1 MKVKVEIAVAAILL
15 FAGAVLGDE
24 TQNKEAPKTINEV
37 YPGLASGALT
47 YAVIGELPEGILLRS
62 EGIAIN
68 SAAVDAEIAKAPEQV
83 RKQLVNN
90 RFFILEGIATERLL
104 FAIAS
109 QGTPLK
115 TESVQNQDQRDA
127 VIKDFLGKQLQGLDV
142 SEDETKKFYEEN
154 KDLCGGAPLDQVREA
169 IKGTLLEQKQQDAV
183 AGYIRTIGKKIPV
196 EVSVS
201 WVKQQAVLAMDNPV
215 DKARASGKPSVVD
228 FGADGCR
235 PCDMMTPVLA
245 ALKTKFEGKVN
256 VLFVHVRNEPVLGA
270 RYGIQTIPVQVFFD
284 EKGKEVFRHTGFFP
298 QDQIEK
304 KLAEMGVK

>member
-1 MKVKVEIAVAAILL
+1 MKVGTEIAVAATLL
-15 FAGAVLGDE
+15 FTGAVLGEE
-24 TQNKEAPKTINEV
+24 TQKKEVSKIINEV

-47 YAVIGELPEGILLRS
+47 CAVVVELPEGVLLRS
-62 EGIAIN
+62 EGIVIN
-68 SAAVDAEIAKAPEQV
+68 SAAVDAEISKAPEQM
-83 RKQLVNN
+83 RKQLANN
-90 RFFILEGIATERLL
+90 RFFILEGIATEKLL
-104 FAIAS
+104 FAIAA

-115 TESVQNQDQRDA
+115 AESVQTQDQRDTI
-127 VIKDFLGKQLQGLDV
+127 IKDFLGKQLQGLDV
-142 SEDETKKFYEEN
+142 SEDETRKFYEEN
-154 KDLCGGAPLDQVREA
+154 KDLCGGAPLEQVRGA

-183 AGYIRTIGKKIPV
+183 TEYIRTIGKKIPV
-196 EVSVS
+196 EVSAS

-215 DKARASGKPSVVD
+215 DKARTSGKPSVVD

-270 RYGIQTIPVQVFFD
+270 RYGIQSIPVQAFFD
-284 EKGKEVFRHTGFFP
+284 KEGKEVFRHIGFFP
-298 QDQIEK
+298 QEQIEK